1 MDAPVEAVE
10 ATEAVEAPTN
20 VDALPDATEPSS
32 FEASLEAAFAS
43 LDQPAAEPAA
53 EPEPAEEPAAEPAA
67 EPEPEPAAEPEPVAE
82 ESVEQD
88 TGDQES
94 EDPLDS
100 LTEDLTEDIGDDW
113 TPKAANRFKEL
124 KTELKT
130 NRSELEQ
137 LRQQSKEYESKIQE
151 LTGLVENKDVE
162 QLQSKLAEYEQQ
174 QALSNLEQ
182 TQAYQEAVSEPLAA
196 LVEQADQIADKY
208 EVDPDALVDIISL
221 DDPQEQEEQLA
232 ELLPNASDRDKARIF
247 RIMEEVDPI
256 IQRRVQLYQN
266 ADAALAEAKQLEEQQ
281 QAAKAAEQA
290 QLRQNVTKNV
300 VERVQEKLPFLK
312 GIEGLDMQAIQQK
325 AAETD
330 PSVLHPVDHAY
341 NAVSAQVFPTVVR
354 QYLEMRKEV
363 ETLTD
368 RLAEYEDAEPAMS
381 GQTKASSVTGSG
393 LSDDMTFEQRVNAA
407 LGAV

>member
-10 ATEAVEAPTN
+10 ATEAVEASTN

-43 LDQPAAEPAA
+43 LDQAPA
-53 EPEPAEEPAAEPAA
+53 EPEPEPAA
-67 EPEPEPAAEPEPVAE
+67 EPEPEPEPAAEPATEPEPVAE

-182 TQAYQEAVSEPLAA
+182 TQAYQTAVSEPLAA

-256 IQRRVQLYQN
+256 IQRREQLYQN
-266 ADAALAEAKQLEEQQ
+266 ADEALAEAKQLEEQQ
-281 QAAKAAEQA
+281 LAANAAEQA

-363 ETLTD
+363 ESLTD

-393 LSDDMTFEQRVNAA
+393 LSDDMSFEQRVNAA

>member
-1 MDAPVEAVE
+1 MDAPVEAAVE
-10 ATEAVEAPTN
+10 ATEAVESPIE
-20 VDALPDATEPSS
+20 ALPDASEPAS
-32 FEASLEAAFAS
+32 FEASLEAAFAN
-43 LDQPAAEPAA
+43 LGQAP
-53 EPEPAEEPAAEPAA
+53 A
-67 EPEPEPAAEPEPVAE
+67 EPEPEPEPEAEPEPEPVAE
-82 ESVEQD
+82 ESSEEEQD
-88 TGDQES
+88 TGNEKQES
-94 EDPLDS
+94 DDPI
-100 LTEDLTEDIGDDW
+100 ENLTEDIGDEW

-151 LTGLVENKDVE
+151 LTGLAENKDVE
-162 QLQSKLAEYEQQ
+162 QLQERLAQYEQQ

-182 TQAYQEAVSEPLAA
+182 TQAYQQAVSQPLEA

-208 EVDPDALVDIISL
+208 EVDSDALIDVLSL

-247 RIMEEVDPI
+247 RIMEDIDPI
-256 IQRRVQLYQN
+256 IQRREQLYEN

-281 QAAKAAEQA
+281 SAAAAAEQA
-290 QLRQNVTKNV
+290 QLRQNITKNV
-300 VERVQEKLPFLK
+300 VERVQQKLPFLK
-312 GIEGLDMQAIQQK
+312 GIEGLDMSAIQQK
-325 AAETD
+325 ASETD

-363 ETLTD
+363 ESLTD

-381 GQTKASSVTGSG
+381 GQTKAPAASSGVPENGS
-393 LSDDMTFEQRVNAA
+393 FEERVAAA
-407 LGAV
+407 LGAM

>member
-10 ATEAVEAPTN
+10 AAEAVEAPTN

-32 FEASLEAAFAS
+32 FEASLEAAFAN
-43 LDQPAAEPAA
+43 LDQAPA
-53 EPEPAEEPAAEPAA
+53 EPEPEPAA
-67 EPEPEPAAEPEPVAE
+67 EPEPEPEPAAEPEPEPVAE

-94 EDPLDS
+94 DPI
-100 LTEDLTEDIGDDW
+100 EDLSEDIGDDW
-113 TPKAANRFKEL
+113 TPKAAHRFKEL

-182 TQAYQEAVSEPLAA
+182 TQAYQTAVSEPLAA

-256 IQRRVQLYQN
+256 IQRREQLYQN
-266 ADAALAEAKQLEEQQ
+266 ADEALAEAKQLEEQQ
-281 QAAKAAEQA
+281 LAANAAEQA

-300 VERVQEKLPFLK
+300 VERVQQKLPFLK

-363 ETLTD
+363 ESLTD

-393 LSDDMTFEQRVNAA
+393 LSDDMSFEQRVNAA

>member
-1 MDAPVEAVE
+1 MDAPVEAAVE

-20 VDALPDATEPSS
+20 IDALPDATEPAS
-32 FEASLEAAFAS
+32 FESSLEAAFAN
-43 LDQPAAEPAA
+43 LDQAP
-53 EPEPAEEPAAEPAA
+53 A

-82 ESVEQD
+82 PEPEPVAEVQD
-88 TGDQES
+88 TGNEVRDTDPIES
-94 EDPLDS
+94 
-100 LTEDLTEDIGDDW
+100 LTEDIGDEW

-130 NRSELEQ
+130 NRSELDQ

-151 LTGLVENKDVE
+151 LTGLAENKDVE
-162 QLQSKLAEYEQQ
+162 QLQERLVQYEQQ

-182 TQAYQEAVSEPLAA
+182 TQAYQQAVSQPLEA

-208 EVDPDALVDIISL
+208 EVDSDALIDVLSL
-221 DDPQEQEEQLA
+221 DDPQEQEEQLS
-232 ELLPNASDRDKARIF
+232 ELLPNASDRDKAKIY
-247 RIMEEVDPI
+247 RIMEDIDPI
-256 IQRRVQLYQN
+256 LQRREKLYEN
-266 ADAALAEAKQLEEQQ
+266 ADAALQEARYLEEQQ
-281 QAAKAAEQA
+281 QAASAAENA
-290 QLRQNVTKNV
+290 QLRQNITRNV

-312 GIEGLDMQAIQQK
+312 GIEGLDMSAIQQK
-325 AAETD
+325 ASETD
-330 PSVLHPVDHAY
+330 PTVLHPVDHAY

-363 ETLTD
+363 ESLTD

-381 GQTKASSVTGSG
+381 GQTKAPSARAGV
-393 LSDDMTFEQRVNAA
+393 SDNASFEERVNAA

>member
-1 MDAPVEAVE
+1 MDAPVESAVE

-20 VDALPDATEPSS
+20 VDALPDAAEPTS
-32 FEASLEAAFAS
+32 FEATLEAAFAN
-43 LDQPAAEPAA
+43 LDQAPA
-53 EPEPAEEPAAEPAA
+53 EPEPVAEEPPAA
-67 EPEPEPAAEPEPVAE
+67 EPEPEPVAE
-82 ESVEQD
+82 ESSEEVQD
-88 TGDQES
+88 TGNEVQES
-94 EDPLDS
+94 DDPI
-100 LTEDLTEDIGDDW
+100 ENLTEDIGDEW

-151 LTGLVENKDVE
+151 LTGLAENKDVE
-162 QLQSKLAEYEQQ
+162 QLQERLAQYEQQ

-182 TQAYQEAVSEPLAA
+182 TQAYQQAVSEPLEA

-208 EVDPDALVDIISL
+208 EVDSDALIDVLSL
-221 DDPQEQEEQLA
+221 DDPQEQEEQLS
-232 ELLPNASDRDKARIF
+232 ELLPNASDRDKAKIY
-247 RIMEEVDPI
+247 RIMEDIDPI
-256 IQRRVQLYQN
+256 IQRREQLYEN

-281 QAAKAAEQA
+281 QAAISAENA
-290 QLRQNVTKNV
+290 QLRQNITKNV
-300 VERVQEKLPFLK
+300 VERVQQKLPFLK
-312 GIEGLDMQAIQQK
+312 GIEGLDMSAIQQK
-325 AAETD
+325 ASETD
-330 PSVLHPVDHAY
+330 PTVLHPVDHAY

-363 ETLTD
+363 EALTD

-381 GQTKASSVTGSG
+381 GQTKAPAASSGVPENAS
-393 LSDDMTFEQRVNAA
+393 FEERVAAA

>member
-10 ATEAVEAPTN
+10 AAEAVEAPTN

-43 LDQPAAEPAA
+43 LDQAPA
-53 EPEPAEEPAAEPAA
+53 EPEPEPAA
-67 EPEPEPAAEPEPVAE
+67 EPEPEPEPAAEPATEPEPVAE

-182 TQAYQEAVSEPLAA
+182 TQAYQTAVSEPLAA

-256 IQRRVQLYQN
+256 IQRREQLYQN

-281 QAAKAAEQA
+281 LAANAAEQA
-290 QLRQNVTKNV
+290 QLRQNVTRNV
-300 VERVQEKLPFLK
+300 VERVQQKLPFLK

>member
-10 ATEAVEAPTN
+10 ATEAVEASTN

-43 LDQPAAEPAA
+43 LDQAPA
-53 EPEPAEEPAAEPAA
+53 EPEPEPAA

-94 EDPLDS
+94 DPI
-100 LTEDLTEDIGDDW
+100 EDLTEDIGDDW

-182 TQAYQEAVSEPLAA
+182 TQAYQTAVSEPLAA

-256 IQRRVQLYQN
+256 IQRREQLYQN

-281 QAAKAAEQA
+281 LAANAAEQA
-290 QLRQNVTKNV
+290 QLRQNVTRNV
-300 VERVQEKLPFLK
+300 VERVQQKLPFLK

-393 LSDDMTFEQRVNAA
+393 LSDDMSFEQRVNAA

>member
-1 MDAPVEAVE
+1 MDAPVEAAVE

-20 VDALPDATEPSS
+20 VDALPDAAEPTS
-32 FEASLEAAFAS
+32 FEASLEAAFAN
-43 LDQPAAEPAA
+43 LDQAPA
-53 EPEPAEEPAAEPAA
+53 EPEPVAEEPPAA
-67 EPEPEPAAEPEPVAE
+67 EPEPEPVAE
-82 ESVEQD
+82 ESSEEVQD
-88 TGDQES
+88 TGNEVQDTGNEVQES
-94 EDPLDS
+94 DDPLDN
-100 LTEDLTEDIGDDW
+100 LTKDLTEDIGDEW

-151 LTGLVENKDVE
+151 LTGLAENKDVE
-162 QLQSKLAEYEQQ
+162 QMQEKLAQFEQQ

-182 TQAYQEAVSEPLAA
+182 TQAYQQAVSQPLEA

-208 EVDPDALVDIISL
+208 EVDSDALIDVLSL
-221 DDPQEQEEQLA
+221 DDPQEQEEQLS
-232 ELLPNASDRDKARIF
+232 ELLPNASDRDKAKIY
-247 RIMEEVDPI
+247 RIMEDIDPI
-256 IQRRVQLYQN
+256 LQRREKLYEN

-281 QAAKAAEQA
+281 QSAAAAEQA
-290 QLRQNVTKNV
+290 QIRETVTKNV
-300 VERVQEKLPFLK
+300 VEKVQEKLPFLK
-312 GIEGLDMQAIQQK
+312 GIEGLDMSAIQQK
-325 AAETD
+325 ASETD
-330 PSVLHPVDHAY
+330 PTVLHPVDHAY

-363 ETLTD
+363 ESLTD

-381 GQTKASSVTGSG
+381 GQTKASAASSG
-393 LSDDMTFEQRVNAA
+393 VPENGTFEERVAAA